1 MSWETF
7 QAIVG
12 TALVDREFAQLLLH
26 QTSQALLRFNLSDD
40 EYRTVSAIRATSLEQ
55 FARQLDQL
63 ASSQEREAELRL
75 CLGAPKWECGC
86 RVVADG

>member
-12 TALVDREFAQLLLH
+12 TALIDREFAQLLLH

-40 EYRTVSAIRATSLEQ
+40 EYKSVSAIRATSLEQ
-55 FARQLDQL
+55 FAKQLDQL
-63 ASSQEREAELRL
+63 ASIQEREAELRL
-75 CLGAPKWECGC
+75 YLGASKWECGC
-86 RVVADG
+86 RTIADL

>member
-12 TALVDREFAQLLLH
+12 TALIDREFAQLLLH
-26 QTSQALLRFNLSDD
+26 QTPQALRRFNLSDD

-63 ASSQEREAELRL
+63 ASVQEREAALRL
-75 CLGAPKWECGC
+75 HLGTPKWECGC
-86 RVVADG
+86 V